1 MSAKNL
7 IIYGGSGALGRHL
20 VEHFKAAGYSIISV
34 DRVANDAAD
43 KNVIVLQDTLA
54 EQNKH
59 VLDSL
64 AGAEKVDAV
73 INVAGGWCGGNA
85 ADDNFVAN
93 VDLALR
99 QSVWTSAITCSLAAK
114 LLKPNGLFILP
125 GAAPVLD
132 GATSGMIA
140 YGASKAAVH
149 HMLSSVATKEG
160 GLPEGAASYCLA
172 PVILDTPMNRKFMP
186 KADTTKWTPL
196 SYVAEKF
203 QSWAEQPDQ
212 RPKNGSVLKLVT
224 ADNVTTCHEL

>member
-1 MSAKNL
+1 MKKRFSQSEPLK
-7 IIYGGSGALGRHL
+7 
-20 VEHFKAAGYSIISV
+20 
-34 DRVANDAAD
+34 
-43 KNVIVLQDTLA
+43 DTLA
-54 EQNKH
+54 DQNKH

-64 AGAEKVDAV
+64 AGAEKVDGTGVLEDDRFHSLFKFKTIIISFSAV

-140 YGASKAAVH
+140 YGAAKV
-149 HMLSSVATKEG
+149 
-160 GLPEGAASYCLA
+160 SYKK
-172 PVILDTPMNRKFMP
+172 RK
-186 KADTTKWTPL
+186 
-196 SYVAEKF
+196 SY
-203 QSWAEQPDQ
+203 
-212 RPKNGSVLKLVT
+212 L
-224 ADNVTTCHEL
+224 